1 MLSGKF
7 GLSMTASRKSSGVIS
22 SSSFIVFPREAVSP
36 LQATSTH
43 FHPHDLGLRGLI
55 SSLFLGPHMLRVDPV
70 MVSITTHRKLYE
82 HMVRPLPRHTWR
94 TWKQKCPS
102 WAMEGGCGVV
112 KV

>member
-1 MLSGKF
+1 
-7 GLSMTASRKSSGVIS
+7 
-22 SSSFIVFPREAVSP
+22 
-36 LQATSTH
+36 
-43 FHPHDLGLRGLI
+43 
-55 SSLFLGPHMLRVDPV
+55 MLRVDPV

-112 KV
+112 KVFLTQVPVPYTSVPTPL